1 MAAKSANRRVC
12 TMKTTVE
19 PARGLFP
26 GDLVGQDEFTYLV
39 VLVMLAVIGPG
50 RLAVDHFIAKRLDAA
65 GS

>member
-1 MAAKSANRRVC
+1 
-12 TMKTTVE
+12 MKTTVE